1 MIVFIWCNCPCDFF
15 LSNPFLF
22 ISLEMVEW
30 QGRSCPLLFLTRAL
44 IEVLVSRRNHVC
56 ELLWPSFPPFFFIYL
71 FFVLFGV
78 CAANGWKHNTII
90 CLWTRRRHR
99 RRYTTE
105 TGKEKCSL
113 RPNKAWGSHV
123 GTAFST
129 ASLNSLLQAP
139 FSIVH
144 TDAPCR
150 FHFLIFP
157 LSTRRNANGRRKRW
171 TLNHQ
176 PPYYYFYISSLFL
189 CVCSEFGKRNAGRAC
204 FISND
209 SVTFH
214 FFFFFQM
221 TSSCRK

>member
-1 MIVFIWCNCPCDFF
+1 MRCSLAGGIMCVNCSGHRFPLF
-15 LSNPFLF
+15 FLF
-22 ISLEMVEW
+22 IYFLFCLAFVQQMVENTT
-30 QGRSCPLLFLTRAL
+30 QS
-44 IEVLVSRRNHVC
+44 SVC
-56 ELLWPSFPPFFFIYL
+56 ERD
-71 FFVLFGV
+71 
-78 CAANGWKHNTII
+78 AAIVAVTQQK
-90 CLWTRRRHR
+90 R
-99 RRYTTE
+99 
-105 TGKEKCSL
+105 EKCSL